1 MNRRELLKN
10 FGWNDD
16 LIDFFMVTEDDT
28 SEQID
33 DIVFTFDEEDTSKLM
48 LNSSYTSNIIM
59 ISQ

>member
-59 ISQ
+59 IPQ